1 MAYQDLCKKI
11 IAGVGGKDNVISVV
25 HCTTRLRFKL
35 KDEKK
40 ANDEEV
46 KNIDGVISVVKA
58 GGQYQVVIGNNV
70 ADVYD
75 ELIKIGGFSGGGEV
89 PDDYEDT
96 SNMSLLDRFI
106 DIISSIFT
114 PALGPLCAAGM
125 IKGFAAMFA
134 SLGWIAKTSGTYQIL
149 YAIGDSFFY
158 FLPIVLALSASKKFH
173 LDKYI
178 GLTIAAVMC
187 YPSIVAMA
195 SSHHVLFTLFK
206 GTFLQ
211 SEIHATFLGIP
222 VVAASYTS
230 SVIPIILAVWF
241 AGHVQKWMKKIIPET
256 VKLFLV
262 PFFTLLIAVPVS
274 LIVIGPVATWLGDII
289 GFACKG
295 IYNFS
300 PILAGLLLAGFWQVF
315 VMFGLH
321 WGIVAVAM
329 ANLATLGYMPILPLS
344 TAVCFA
350 QIGVVLA
357 IIFQTKDQKLRSV
370 AIPAFVSGIFGVTE
384 PAIYGVTLPR
394 KKPFVLSCIAGAVT
408 GGIIGACH
416 GVTYMMGGMGIFAY
430 PSMISPKTGIGM
442 GFWGAIIASIVGFVL
457 GFLLQ
462 VLFGKNAVDGPEV
475 AAAVEA
481 PAPVVDEVYDHD
493 EAQGAQPEKQ
503 NVCYNPATTLA
514 SPIKGNAVPLASI
527 KDEVFA
533 SGAMG
538 KGVAVEPSDNVIAA
552 PDDAEVLMTF
562 PTGHA
567 IGLRTKDGAEVL
579 IHIGMDTVELQGKGF
594 ETLVN
599 KGDHVTK
606 GQQLIKFD
614 LDEIKN
620 AGYDTT
626 IPMVITNSKN
636 YHEIKAVKE
645 GQVNA
650 GDELLSLK

>member
-106 DIISSIFT
+106 DLISSIFT

-195 SSHHVLFTLFK
+195 NSHHVLFTLFK

-230 SVIPIILAVWF
+230 SVVPIILAVWF
-241 AGHVQKWMKKIIPET
+241 ASHVQKWMKKIIPET

-289 GFACKG
+289 GFACKA
-295 IYNFS
+295 IYGFS
-300 PILAGLLLAGFWQVF
+300 PVLTGIILGGLWQVL

-321 WGIVAVAM
+321 WGLVAVAM
-329 ANLATLGYMPILPLS
+329 ANLAAIGYMPILS
-344 TAVCFA
+344 MSVAVCFA

-394 KKPFVLSCIAGAVT
+394 KKSFVLSCIAGAAT
-408 GGIIGACH
+408 GGIIGAFR
-416 GVTYMMGGMGIFAY
+416 GVCYMMGGMGVFVFPAFIN
-430 PSMISPKTGIGM
+430 PKTGIGM
-442 GFWGAIIASIVGFVL
+442 GFWGVIIASIVGFIL

-462 VLFGKNAVDGPEV
+462 VLFGKNAVDGPKV

-481 PAPVVDEVYDHD
+481 PAPVADQVIDNDET
-493 EAQGAQPEKQ
+493 QGAQPEKQ

-538 KGVAVEPSDNVIAA
+538 KGVAVEPADNVIAA

-606 GQQLIKFD
+606 GQPLIKFD
-614 LDEIKN
+614 LDEIKK

-645 GQVNA
+645 GEVKA

>member
-125 IKGFAAMFA
+125 LKGFAAMFA

-149 YAIGDSFFY
+149 YAIGDSFLY

-195 SSHHVLFTLFK
+195 NSHHVLFTLFK

-289 GFACKG
+289 GFACKAVYG
-295 IYNFS
+295 FS

-329 ANLATLGYMPILPLS
+329 ANLAALGYMPILPLS
-344 TAVCFA
+344 YTVCFA

-370 AIPAFVSGIFGVTE
+370 AIPAFVSGIFGG
-384 PAIYGVTLPR
+384 Y
-394 KKPFVLSCIAGAVT
+394 
-408 GGIIGACH
+408 
-416 GVTYMMGGMGIFAY
+416 
-430 PSMISPKTGIGM
+430 
-442 GFWGAIIASIVGFVL
+442 
-457 GFLLQ
+457 
-462 VLFGKNAVDGPEV
+462 
-475 AAAVEA
+475 
-481 PAPVVDEVYDHD
+481 
-493 EAQGAQPEKQ
+493 
-503 NVCYNPATTLA
+503 
-514 SPIKGNAVPLASI
+514 
-527 KDEVFA
+527 
-533 SGAMG
+533 
-538 KGVAVEPSDNVIAA
+538 
-552 PDDAEVLMTF
+552 
-562 PTGHA
+562 
-567 IGLRTKDGAEVL
+567 
-579 IHIGMDTVELQGKGF
+579 TVERCVG
-594 ETLVN
+594 
-599 KGDHVTK
+599 
-606 GQQLIKFD
+606 
-614 LDEIKN
+614 
-620 AGYDTT
+620 
-626 IPMVITNSKN
+626 
-636 YHEIKAVKE
+636 
-645 GQVNA
+645 
-650 GDELLSLK
+650 

>member
-40 ANDEEV
+40 AHDEEV

-75 ELIKIGGFSGGGEV
+75 ELIKIGGFDGGGEV
-89 PDDYEDT
+89 PDDYEDK

-106 DIISSIFT
+106 DLISGIFT
-114 PALGPLCAAGM
+114 PMLGPLCAAGM

-134 SLGWIAKTSGTYQIL
+134 SLGWITKTSGTYQIL

-158 FLPIVLALSASKKFH
+158 FLPIILAISTSKKFH

-195 SSHHVLFTLFK
+195 SSHHVLFALFK

-241 AGHVQKWMKKIIPET
+241 ASYIQKLMRQIMPET

-262 PFFTLLIAVPVS
+262 PFFTLLISIPIS

-289 GFACKG
+289 GLACKAVYG
-295 IYNFS
+295 FS
-300 PILAGLLLAGFWQVF
+300 PILAGLLLAGFWQVL

-321 WGIVAVAM
+321 WGLVAVAM
-329 ANLATLGYMPILPLS
+329 ANLAALGYMPILPMT

-357 IIFQTKDQKLRSV
+357 IIFQTKDEKLRSV
-370 AIPAFVSGIFGVTE
+370 AIPAFISGIFGVTE

-394 KKPFVLSCIAGAVT
+394 KKSFILSCIAGAVT

-416 GVTYMMGGMGIFAY
+416 GVAYMMGGLGIFAY
-430 PSMISPKTGIGM
+430 PSMISPKNGIGI
-442 GFWGAIIASIVGFVL
+442 GFWGTVIASAVGIVL

-462 VLFGKNAVDGPEV
+462 ILFGKNAVDGPEV
-475 AAAVEA
+475 ATVEA
-481 PAPVVDEVYDHD
+481 PVSVVNEVYDYD
-493 EAQGAQPEKQ
+493 ETQGAQPEKQ
-503 NVCYNPATTLA
+503 NVCYNPATVLA
-514 SPIKGNAVPLASI
+514 SPVKGNAVPLAGI

-538 KGVAVEPSDNVIAA
+538 KGVAVEPSDNVIVA

-606 GQQLIKFD
+606 GQQLIKFS
-614 LDEIKN
+614 LDEIKK

-636 YHEIKAVKE
+636 YHAIKAVKE
-645 GQVNA
+645 GQVKA
-650 GDELLSLK
+650 GDELLDLK